1 MAGGFYLAYEGVE
14 KIIEFLFHRKKEGHE
29 VIAEQPIEDGSAE
42 KAKIK
47 SAITT
52 DFILSVE
59 IVIIALSTVE
69 TAPLTT
75 KILTV
80 SVVAILATIGVYGVV
95 ALIVRMDDAG
105 YKLLKISNEKNFL
118 SFVGKGL
125 VKGLP
130 IIIRILAVVGTIAL
144 LLVSGGIFEHSI
156 DYLHHMFPTVP
167 EFVKNFAYG
176 IIAGLIAVG
185 VMSIFKKILPKKT
198 V

>member
-105 YKLLKISNEKNFL
+105 YKLLKISNEKGFL
-118 SFVGKGL
+118 SLVGKGL

-130 IIIRILAVVGTIAL
+130 IIIRILAVLGTIAL

-156 DYLHHMFPTVP
+156 DYLHHLFPTVP
-167 EFVKNFAYG
+167 ASVKNFAYG
-176 IIAGLIAVG
+176 IIAGLIAVC

>member
-1 MAGGFYLAYEGVE
+1 MVYYKRFFYKQAYHCTSCTITEQFLPIAIKYILLAGGFYLAYEAVE

-80 SVVAILATIGVYGVV
+80 SVV
-95 ALIVRMDDAG
+95 
-105 YKLLKISNEKNFL
+105 
-118 SFVGKGL
+118 
-125 VKGLP
+125 
-130 IIIRILAVVGTIAL
+130 
-144 LLVSGGIFEHSI
+144 
-156 DYLHHMFPTVP
+156 
-167 EFVKNFAYG
+167 
-176 IIAGLIAVG
+176 
-185 VMSIFKKILPKKT
+185 
-198 V
+198 